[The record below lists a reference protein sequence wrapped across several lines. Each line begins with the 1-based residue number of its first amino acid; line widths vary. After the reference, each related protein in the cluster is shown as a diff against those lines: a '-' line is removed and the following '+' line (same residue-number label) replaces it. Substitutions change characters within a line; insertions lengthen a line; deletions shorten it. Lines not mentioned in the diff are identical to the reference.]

1 MNVPEFPKTFPRL
14 ETSRLILRRIT
25 ADDRAGIL
33 RNFSDPEVA
42 KWFFEEPFT
51 RMEQVDEIIQAF
63 GQEFEQGKGLTWAIA
78 LKGSDEFVGTC
89 GYGEVEVGAR
99 GEIGFDLARE
109 HWGQGL
115 MNEALGAIVEYGFD
129 VFGLDKVEAHTYSAN
144 ARAIR
149 LLKKL
154 GFQLE
159 RVGDDAYY
167 FSLSRRDWRDPILH
181 RAREAT

>member
-1 MNVPEFPKTFPRL
+1 MSVPQLPETFPRL
-14 ETSRLILRRIT
+14 ETARLILRQIS
-25 ADDRAGIL
+25 ADDRDGIF

-63 GQEFEQGKGLTWAIA
+63 SQEFEQGEGLTWAIA
-78 LKGSDEFVGTC
+78 LKGSGEFVGTC
-89 GYGEVEVGAR
+89 GYGEVEVGSR
-99 GEIGFDLARE
+99 GEIGFDLAKDY
-109 HWGQGL
+109 WGQGL
-115 MNEALGAIVEYGFD
+115 MSEALGAIVEYGFD
-129 VFGLDKVEAHTYSAN
+129 VLGLDKVEAHTYSAN

-159 RVGDDAYY
+159 RVGDDSHY
-167 FSLSRRDWRDPILH
+167 FVLYPGL
-181 RAREAT
+181 EATYAELASDE